1 MTDQKKKIAVK
12 FVDFWDNFVPEKSL
26 FWRILTERYEIEPSD
41 TPDYLFFSVFGD
53 SHLQYDCIK
62 IFYTGEN
69 QVPDFN
75 LADYAIGFEYLSFG
89 DRYMR
94 LPNYYLYETDFR
106 AMEGKTSFRHE
117 DLESKAGFCSFVY
130 SNGNSSPERWDM
142 FDLLNSYKPVSS
154 GGRYRNNIGG
164 PVKDKREFQQKHKF
178 SIAFENCS
186 HSGYSTEK
194 LIQSFAAQTI
204 PIYWGD
210 PTIGQTFNRGAFIDA
225 SEYSSF
231 DDIVTKIKAID
242 SDENLYLQMMQTPAL
257 LKPEVDGFDAK
268 LEELSKFLYHIFDQE
283 ITSAQRFSRTYWGKR
298 YLRKQ
303 RCMIKAYRHSF
314 SGILETTY
322 RNYFRKHFRK
332 GIFSWRLDMILKR
345 LLSNNKPG

>member
-1 MTDQKKKIAVK
+1 MTDLKKKIAVK

-41 TPDYLFFSVFGD
+41 TPDYLFFSVFGEK
-53 SHLQYDCIK
+53 HLQYDCIK

-69 QVPDFN
+69 QAPDFN

-164 PVKDKREFQQKHKF
+164 PVKDKLEFQQKHKF

-194 LIQSFAAQTI
+194 IVQSFAAQTI

-210 PTIGQTFNRGAFIDA
+210 PDICRTFNSDSFINA
-225 SEYSSF
+225 SEYSSL
-231 DDIVTKIKAID
+231 DEVVSKVIAID
-242 SDENLYLQMMQTPAL
+242 NDDSLYLQMMQTPAL
-257 LKPEVDGFDAK
+257 LYPESDGIDAK
-268 LEELSKFLYHIFDQE
+268 QKELSNFLCHIFNQNL
-283 ITSAQRFSRTYWGKR
+283 ISAQRVSRVYWSKR
-298 YLRKQ
+298 YLNRQ
-303 RCMIKAYRHSF
+303 RVK
-314 SGILETTY
+314 LNTY
-322 RNYFRKHFRK
+322 RYSVRGIMEAVYKKYLWKHSRKSIH
-332 GIFSWRLDMILKR
+332 SWKLDMIFKKIFSGNL
-345 LLSNNKPG
+345 